1 MPQPEL
7 AGRKLFWPRGK
18 MLGGTSSMN
27 AQMHVRGNRA
37 DYDGWAALG
46 NDGWSYDD
54 VLPCLGGRS
63 AASVAL
69 LHTAAPTARFASST
83 RR

>member
-1 MPQPEL
+1 
-7 AGRKLFWPRGK
+7 

-63 AASVAL
+63 ATSVAL